1 MYGDHPRS
9 RGEYPDPDSGIPRVV
24 GSSPLSRGIPYRARL
39 GLSAPGI
46 IPALAGNTGTARRLG
61 GSPGDHPRSRGE
73 YMLPAWSDSA
83 DVGSSPLSR
92 GIREGDATLGST
104 PGIIPALAGNTRAS
118 AVTAAVWRDHPRSR
132 GEYASGTWYRYP
144 PLGSSPL
151 SRGIRGL
158 RLYGRRGVGIIPA
171 LAGNTQHGLLK
182 AYATSDHPRSRG
194 EYTTDVGTVL
204 ENWGSSPL
212 SRGILHSLFN
222 NAYHMRIIPALAGNT
237 PRRVIEGDY
246 LTDHPRSR
254 GEYASVGDG
263 VFRASGSSPLSR
275 GILGLRTR
283 AAGPPR
289 IIPALAGNTRT
300 APGRTVTRRDH
311 PRSRGEYDV
320 VAERERGAVGSSP
333 LSRGIRFRAE
343 FHPGGERII
352 PALAG
357 NTSCC
362 SFFGSVRGD
371 HPRSRGEYEGAKHVT
386 PHHRGSSPL
395 SRGIHDMRAAGKAD
409 RGIIP
414 ALAGNTCG
422 RFPRLNGGPDHPR
435 SRGEYVLHHPSQKLL
450 ARIIP
455 ALAGNTGAASRD
467 QAKAWDHPRS
477 RGEYMS
483 ALRTTREVTGSSPLS
498 RGIRRPTGC
507 RCVRM
512 RIIPALAGNTGTE
525 VRYCR
530 EVQDHPRSRGEYFW
544 VLWGPC

>member
-1 MYGDHPRS
+1 
-9 RGEYPDPDSGIPRVV
+9 
-24 GSSPLSRGIPYRARL
+24 
-39 GLSAPGI
+39 
-46 IPALAGNTGTARRLG
+46 
-61 GSPGDHPRSRGE
+61 
-73 YMLPAWSDSA
+73 
-83 DVGSSPLSR
+83 
-92 GIREGDATLGST
+92 
-104 PGIIPALAGNTRAS
+104 
-118 AVTAAVWRDHPRSR
+118 
-132 GEYASGTWYRYP
+132 
-144 PLGSSPL
+144 
-151 SRGIRGL
+151 
-158 RLYGRRGVGIIPA
+158 
-171 LAGNTQHGLLK
+171 
-182 AYATSDHPRSRG
+182 
-194 EYTTDVGTVL
+194 
-204 ENWGSSPL
+204 
-212 SRGILHSLFN
+212 
-222 NAYHMRIIPALAGNT
+222 MRIIPALAGNT

-498 RGIRRPTGC
+498 RGILLGVMGAMLTG
-507 RCVRM
+507 
-512 RIIPALAGNTGTE
+512 RIIPALAGNTIGE
-525 VRYCR
+525 SEEGVISG
-530 EVQDHPRSRGEYFW
+530 DHPRSRGEYHR
-544 VLWGPC
+544 PK